1 METHCILGIWVAG
14 GEEEKRRK
22 LEEVNSSVD
31 TPPTQSKETVEAEGD
46 GHCPERW
53 ATWKCW
59 EMLPLRAEL
68 RRWRMAG
75 RQTHRRTRPGR
86 GGCVPAKFGALDL
99 IFQGD
104 GHPQT
109 PRVGLGHA
117 LITLLSV
124 PSHLMI
130 QLELRAGK
138 KKKALVFCSGFR
150 AKCSQ
155 PIKMKNSP
163 TKLSKYVLQRLI
175 LSIFHT
181 DFQSSSR

>member
-1 METHCILGIWVAG
+1 M
-14 GEEEKRRK
+14 
-22 LEEVNSSVD
+22 
-31 TPPTQSKETVEAEGD
+31 EAEGE
-46 GHCPERW
+46 GHCPERR

-59 EMLPLRAEL
+59 EMLSLHAEL
-68 RRWRMAG
+68 RRWRTAVH
-75 RQTHRRTRPGR
+75 QTHRGTRPGR
-86 GGCVPAKFGALDL
+86 GECAPAKFKALDL

-109 PRVGLGHA
+109 PPVGLSHA

-130 QLELRAGK
+130 QLELGAE

-150 AKCSQ
+150 AKCTQ

-163 TKLSKYVLQRLI
+163 TKFSKICFAKVN
-175 LSIFHT
+175 T
-181 DFQSSSR
+181 

>member
-1 METHCILGIWVAG
+1 MVTHCILGIWVAG
-14 GEEEKRRK
+14 GEEEKQRK
-22 LEEVNSSVD
+22 LEKVNSSAD

-68 RRWRMAG
+68 RRWRIAG

-109 PRVGLGHA
+109 PRVGLSHA

-138 KKKALVFCSGFR
+138 KKSPRLLQWVQSQMQSTNKNEKQPHQTLKICF
-150 AKCSQ
+150 AKV
-155 PIKMKNSP
+155 N
-163 TKLSKYVLQRLI
+163 T
-175 LSIFHT
+175 
-181 DFQSSSR
+181 